1 MKLDIYNKTGKKS
14 TKKLTLSDS
23 VFGIEPNE
31 HSVYL
36 AVNSELAALRQGT
49 HSSKTRAEVSGGG
62 TKPYKQKGTGRARV
76 GSIRNPARV
85 RGGSA
90 LGPKP
95 HKYDK
100 KINIKVRQLARKSV
114 LSQKVS
120 SRKFSI
126 HF

>member
-76 GSIRNPARV
+76 GSTRNPSRV
-85 RGGSA
+85 HGGTTF
-90 LGPKP
+90 GPNVDTYSK
-95 HKYDK
+95 
-100 KINIKVRQLARKSV
+100 
-114 LSQKVS
+114 
-120 SRKFSI
+120 
-126 HF
+126 